1 MTSQEAA
8 RTPQA
13 ALQLGLDE
21 LALAL
26 PSDAVEKLL
35 AYLALQAK
43 WNKTYNLTAIR
54 DPLHA
59 VTHHLLDSLAVLRE
73 LSALSALSG
82 RGGALADVGS
92 GGGLPGIPLAIAE
105 PARRVTLNDSN
116 EKKGAF
122 LRQAVIELGLRN
134 ADVHVGRAEHWRP
147 AERFA
152 VVVSRGFA
160 SVVDF
165 LAACRHLAAPGGVL
179 AAMKGAYPEAE
190 LAQVPADCDCSD
202 VRRLKVPLLD
212 AERHLVLCRMGA

>member
-1 MTSQEAA
+1 MTLPAEY

-13 ALQLGLDE
+13 ALQRGLGE

-26 PSDAVEKLL
+26 PPGAAEKLL
-35 AYLALQAK
+35 AYLELLAK

-54 DPLHA
+54 DPLQA
-59 VTHHLLDSLAVLRE
+59 VSLHLLDSLAVLRE
-73 LSALSALSG
+73 LSG
-82 RGGALADVGS
+82 RNGALADVGS

-134 ADVHVGRAEHWRP
+134 ADVHIGRAEDWRP

-152 VVVSRGFA
+152 VVISRGFA

-165 LAACRHLAAPGGVL
+165 LAACRHLAAPTGVL

-190 LAQVPADCDCSD
+190 LAQVPADCDCTD

-212 AERHLVLCRMGA
+212 AERHLILCRAGV